1 MSNEVIISLFF
12 PGSFIILID
21 KFEPSSKKREKYF
34 ISKPLKLRQSVIN
47 AFRIDF
53 LYIVVFSV
61 SYKKSL
67 A

>member
-12 PGSFIILID
+12 PGSFIIVID
-21 KFEPSSKKREKYF
+21 KFESSSKKREKYF

-53 LYIVVFSV
+53 LYFVVFSV

>member
-12 PGSFIILID
+12 PGSFIIVID
-21 KFEPSSKKREKYF
+21 KFESLSKKREKYF

-53 LYIVVFSV
+53 LYFVVFSV

>member
-12 PGSFIILID
+12 PGSFIIVID

-53 LYIVVFSV
+53 LYLVVFSV